1 MKCRKIVATLVVLA
15 MVFSTMVV
23 LNKLDIGLVEQAEA
37 STIPFVGGAYQGQHP
52 FNATLASVG
61 PDDAILDSD
70 IETADLY
77 YGETLD
83 LIFNETLLDLVS
95 ADGTDVFLY
104 KPYYKYGEVGGYNA
118 YWITWKKYAE
128 IPNTDWT
135 LSNVELNVSGLWII
149 CNTTGSGTVVRSNM
163 TVNDPSKLGPA
174 GGNMSFYYTADG
186 WKNITGWFWVNS
198 TDAFADVE
206 ITPSTFY
213 YDTNTSVTFDFGDD
227 FVMPDGGAWIDI
239 RKNESGSNG
248 QMIRHVYTTTTSKT
262 ISADTWYEITH
273 NYGAGLYDIYIYA
286 DDPDDADGDAL
297 SYGTANGAKGYNLS
311 FGNRSNSAYSSMKI
325 ANSSG
330 EFNYTYETTYN
341 YTSCGP
347 FDPPEYFT
355 MKQIEVLA
363 TAPDVEITSQA
374 LYYNGTDGEVNF
386 TLTKPDGEYLN
397 TQDANTTVK
406 AGKLYVRLYNYS
418 YRPGKSPSIP
428 VSGDYFNITN
438 GSADGWISIE
448 LNNTGGANKNRW
460 GWNATHPGD
469 GDVHGRWANPGKRIY
484 VVVSYSSVGNE
495 TEEWNE
501 TFYFTLLASQPHIK
515 WVDDDGAV
523 WNDANTDGVIPYIP
537 SAANVPLDIKFKIF
551 GADYQAWGTAPNP
564 AGGKAHAMENITI
577 SGDSLFT
584 GTLDNIPNVAYA
596 AGEWT
601 VPIVPLMN
609 TNGGTITITATAF
622 NTTLEKTLTIG
633 GSKYWQNG
641 SIVTVTPDEFMVDV
655 ANQTLSITVQA
666 ATGANL
672 PTASVSLYYIDDGS
686 VGNPGDIIEGQAI
699 DTVTADAD
707 GKYIIIFNLTQQT
720 DNQTDQVGL
729 DDIKAPRNLTV
740 YARVG
745 TDYCGYALVKMLP
758 QNDLEVEL
766 SETTLLAG
774 RVYEDFTITCTVGG
788 NDTPSEDDEAQFFV
802 EVYDEEGNDVT
813 DTLLSE
819 GDYDSDYLVGT
830 NADGYE
836 FTLDSLYVLE
846 AGTYTFYCYNY
857 THTSEGHNAT
867 LVVEQVEVTCD
878 KNPFIWSYDD
888 NISATFTITYN
899 GNPING
905 SLMIENMTDVG
916 DYNLTW
922 ANSSEAGN
930 DSLEIE
936 DIVGGIIT
944 VSDITAEYLHPGEA
958 EQYISFWFQPE
969 EDGEYALAST
979 QMLVAVPTVMPDKEY
994 IPVGRTSTVNCEVT
1008 GRGDYL
1014 EDVYVRLHGQ
1024 GVDTNGTS
1032 DAQGTL
1038 TFSILP
1044 NTNGN
1049 ISIDVGEEGRT
1060 IETVIVVT
1068 NWVLDTSTD
1077 SEVNEGDPF
1086 TVTVLKEG
1094 TTTEVTNAQVT
1105 FNSVTDSEA
1114 PYTFTAPEVT
1124 SDRTY
1129 TITVTAEGYA
1139 PDPDGL
1145 TITVINVPKLIISVD
1160 DEVNTGATFEV
1171 AVAKDTG
1178 DACIGAT
1185 VTFNG
1190 NTYKTKAGGV
1200 VTLTAP
1206 STAGDYD
1213 ITASFG
1219 SFGDGEAT
1227 VTVVA
1232 GGGIPGFEVL
1242 TLIAALG
1249 VAFILLRRRKH

>member
-1 MKCRKIVATLVVLA
+1 MKCRKIVAMLVVLA
-15 MVFSTMVV
+15 MVFSTMIV

-37 STIPFVGGAYQGQHP
+37 STVPFVGGAYQGQHP
-52 FNATLASVG
+52 FNATVG

-70 IETADLY
+70 LETADLY
-77 YGETLD
+77 YGNTLD
-83 LIFNETLLDLVS
+83 LVFNETLLDLVS
-95 ADGTDVFLY
+95 ADGTDVYLY
-104 KPYYKYGEVGGYNA
+104 KPYYKYGEVGGFNA
-118 YWITWKKYAE
+118 YWITWKRYAE

-135 LSNVELNVSGLWII
+135 LDNVELNISGLWIV
-149 CNTTGSGTVVRSNM
+149 CNTTGAGTVVRSNM
-163 TVNDPSKLGPA
+163 TVNDPSKLGYA
-174 GGNMSFYYTADG
+174 GGNMSFYFAADG

-248 QMIRHVYTTTTSKT
+248 QMIRHIYTTTTSKT
-262 ISADTWYEITH
+262 ISADTWYLITH
-273 NYGAGLYDIYIYA
+273 DYGAGLYDIYIYA

-297 SYGTANGAKGYNLS
+297 SYGTANGAKGYNHS
-311 FGNRSNSAYSSMKI
+311 FGNWTNSAYSTMRLV
-325 ANSSG
+325 NSSG
-330 EFNYTYETTYN
+330 DYDLFNETTYN

-363 TAPDVEITSQA
+363 TAPDAVITSQA
-374 LYYNGTDGEVNF
+374 LYYNGTDGEINI

-397 TQDANTTVK
+397 TKDANTTVA
-406 AGKLYVRLYNYS
+406 AGKLYVRLYNYT
-418 YRPGKSPSIP
+418 YRPGKSPSRP
-428 VSGDYFNITN
+428 VYGDYFNITN

-460 GWNATHPGD
+460 GWNATHTGD
-469 GDVHGRWANPGKRIY
+469 GNIHGLWAKPGKKIY
-484 VVVSYSSVGNE
+484 IVVNYSSVGNE
-495 TEEWNE
+495 TEEWNV
-501 TFYFTLLASQPHIK
+501 TLSFTLLAAQPHIK

-523 WNDANTDGVIPYIP
+523 WNDANDDGIIPYIP
-537 SAANVPLDIKFKIF
+537 AVANVPLDIKFKIF
-551 GADYQAWGTAPNP
+551 GADYQPWGTAPNP
-564 AGGKAHAMENITI
+564 AGGEAHAMENITI

-584 GTLDNIPNVAYA
+584 GTLDNIPNVGYA
-596 AGEWT
+596 AGTWT
-601 VPIVPLMN
+601 VPIIPLMN
-609 TNGGTITITATAF
+609 TNGGTIAITVTAF

-641 SIVTVTPDEFMVDV
+641 SIVTVTPNEFMIDV
-655 ANQTLSITVQA
+655 ANQTLAITVQT

-672 PTASVSLYYIDDGS
+672 PTASASLYYIDDGS
-686 VGNPGDIIEGQAI
+686 VGNPGEVLSAAGKAI

-707 GKYIIIFNLTQQT
+707 GKYTMIFNLTQQT
-720 DNQTDQVGL
+720 DNQTTAQADL
-729 DDIKAPRNLTV
+729 NDIKAPRNLTV
-740 YARVG
+740 YAHVG
-745 TDYCGYALVKMLP
+745 GAYCGYALVQLLP
-758 QNDLEVEL
+758 VNDLEVEL
-766 SETTLLAG
+766 SETTILAG
-774 RVYEDFTITCTVGG
+774 QVYEEFTITCTVGG
-788 NDTPSEDDEAQFFV
+788 NDTPSEDDKAKFFV

-813 DTLLSE
+813 DTLLSD
-819 GDYDSDYLVGT
+819 GGFTSADLTNDDDYVF
-830 NADGYE
+830 E
-836 FTLDSLYVLE
+836 LDDLYVLE
-846 AGTYTFYCYNY
+846 AGTYTFYCYNN
-857 THTSEGHNAT
+857 THTSEGNNAT

-878 KNPFIWSYDD
+878 KNPLIWSYDD

-922 ANSSEAGN
+922 ANESGTGN

-936 DIVGGIIT
+936 DIVNGVVT

-958 EQYISFWFQPE
+958 EQYISFWFAPDE
-969 EDGEYALAST
+969 GEYALAST
-979 QMLVAVPTVMPDKEY
+979 QMLVAVPTVTPDKEY
-994 IPVGRTSTVNCEVT
+994 IPLGRTSTINCEVT
-1008 GRGDYL
+1008 GRGSTL
-1014 EDVYVRLHGQ
+1014 NGIYVRLHGQ

-1032 DAQGTL
+1032 DSLGML
-1038 TFSILP
+1038 TFSIIP

-1060 IETVIVVT
+1060 IDTVIVVT
-1068 NWVLDTSTD
+1068 NWVLDISAD
-1077 SEVNEGDPF
+1077 SEVDEGDSF
-1086 TVTVLKEG
+1086 TVTVLREG

-1105 FNSVTDSEA
+1105 FNGVTDSEA

-1129 TITVTAEGYA
+1129 TITATAEGYA

-1160 DEVNTGATFEV
+1160 DEVTAGSSFEV
-1171 AVAKDTG
+1171 VVAKDTG

-1190 NTYKTKAGGV
+1190 KEYKTKAGGV
-1200 VTLTAP
+1200 ATITAP
-1206 STAGDYD
+1206 SEAQDYT

-1219 SFGDGEAT
+1219 DFTPATAT
-1227 VTVVA
+1227 VTVVP
-1232 GGGIPGFEVL
+1232 GGVPGFEVL